1 MKKYYLLVIIIL
13 ISVSTFSQ
21 SAVSLTQIEKDA
33 ILYMRE
39 EEKLARDVYDSMYV
53 KWQVNPFGNIR
64 LSEQNHMDRMRLLIN
79 TYLLTDPVEHNKD
92 KPGIFTNRLF
102 QKYYQELV
110 GAAGNSFV
118 DALKVGAK
126 IEELDISDLEER
138 IKQTNQTDI
147 IRVYQFLIM
156 ASENHLR
163 AFVRKLKMQG
173 TNYNPTI
180 LSKSRFEQ
188 IIESESNMKHNLN

>member
-92 KPGIFTNRLF
+92 KPGIFTNSLF

-110 GAAGNSFV
+110 GAAGSSFV
-118 DALKVGAK
+118 DALQVGAK

-173 TNYNPTI
+173 TIYNPTI
-180 LSKSRFEQ
+180 LSKSRFEK